1 MKGLVA
7 SHYHGERMATPT
19 FILFLVLAVGLGHL
33 ASPRRLWL
41 DRKGWGALGPLR
53 GEAAAQLASRVVQL

>member
-7 SHYHGERMATPT
+7 SHCHGEQMATPG

-33 ASPRRLWL
+33 ASPRGLWL
-41 DRKGWGALGPLR
+41 DRKGWGTLGPLR
-53 GEAAAQLASRVVQL
+53 GKAAAQLASRGV